1 MKFKRNRI
9 DGSLIMAAIF
19 LSLVTFAASQAF
31 SPVPSAAIQLIT
43 NKNLTEEIENEK
55 VETIIRAG
63 TPGISGE
70 VGPQGPR
77 GFVGPQGPQGEK
89 GEQGIQGIQG
99 EKGEQGIQGVQGEK
113 GEPGDRGIQGEQGEK
128 GDTGAIGATGSSGGA
143 GPQGQQGPQ
152 GATGAVG
159 PMGPSGPAGTFSSAG
174 FIESPACY
182 STDPKGKI
190 PVGTMLF
197 GRCSSLGINGIN
209 IILVTKP

>member
-43 NKNLTEEIENEK
+43 NKNLIEEIENEK

-77 GFVGPQGPQGEK
+77 GFVGPQGP
-89 GEQGIQGIQG
+89 QG

-143 GPQGQQGPQ
+143 GPQGPQGPQ

>member
-43 NKNLTEEIENEK
+43 NKNLIEEIENEK

-99 EKGEQGIQGVQGEK
+99 IQGEK
-113 GEPGDRGIQGEQGEK
+113 GDQGIQGEQGEK
-128 GDTGAIGATGSSGGA
+128 GDTGATGATGATGSPGSAGASGG
-143 GPQGQQGPQ
+143 QGQQGPQ
-152 GATGAVG
+152 GVAGAPGATGAVG

-190 PVGTMLF
+190 PFGTMLF
-197 GRCSSLGINGIN
+197 GKCEALGIKGID
-209 IILVTKP
+209 ITIVTRP